1 MEPITRQSLMVRL
14 RDSSDQQAW
23 HQFVSIYEPLILRLM
38 KQRGFQEADARD
50 LTQQVIITVSQ
61 VVDRWEPDGQNA
73 SFRRWLSTIARRAAL
88 KFVQRGKATH
98 LSAGRG
104 TGGSEMLQLLD
115 ALPEP
120 DQTLTSQFDD
130 EYRTEL
136 FRVAAESIRTEFR
149 DSTWQAFW
157 RTAVLQES
165 VKDVAEYLGISPG
178 NVYVARSRVLGR
190 LRTFIEEQEAEDD
203 R

>member
-1 MEPITRQSLMVRL
+1 
-14 RDSSDQQAW
+14 
-23 HQFVSIYEPLILRLM
+23 
-38 KQRGFQEADARD
+38 
-50 LTQQVIITVSQ
+50 
-61 VVDRWEPDGQNA
+61 
-73 SFRRWLSTIARRAAL
+73 
-88 KFVQRGKATH
+88 
-98 LSAGRG
+98 
-104 TGGSEMLQLLD
+104 MLQLLD